1 MGTLVA
7 AVLLL
12 LACVAVAGWVAPEPE
27 HHITCHACGH
37 ESTGPT
43 YRAAYDAFFLH
54 DYQTHYGE
62 II

>member
-1 MGTLVA
+1 MGVFAA

-27 HHITCHACGH
+27 HTITCSICGH
-37 ESTGPT
+37 ESTGHD